1 MASSQRRSRNRP
13 TPTQTR
19 AARRARQRSRSRLK
33 RIAAFTAV
41 GLIAG
46 LFILSLILPS
56 VPFGGFADLF
66 GSNVPDG
73 PGQKIADQGRNHVVP
88 GQEHAAYNSVPA
100 TSGWHYNLPLAPV
113 DWAIYEDF
121 VADEYLLHNLEHG
134 GIGIH
139 YNCPDGCDDLVRD
152 LSRIANRALAENLK
166 VVLSPYPD
174 MPTRIALTAWTFL
187 DAFEEFDEGR
197 VVEFIETHESSPTAP
212 ENQAR

>member
-13 TPTQTR
+13 TPTQAR

-56 VPFGGFADLF
+56 LPFGGFADLF
-66 GSNVPDG
+66 GGDAPDG
-73 PGQKIADQGRNHVVP
+73 PGEKITSQGRNHVAP
-88 GQEHAAYNSVPA
+88 GEEHPGYSTTPA
-100 TSGWHYNLPLAPV
+100 TSGWHYNLPIAPV
-113 DWAIYEDF
+113 DWGIYDEP

-139 YNCPDGCDDLVRD
+139 YNCPDGCDELLGDLE
-152 LSRIANRALAENLK
+152 RIANRSLAGNLK
-166 VVLSPYPD
+166 VVLSPNPD

-187 DAFEEFDEGR
+187 DAFEEYDEDR
-197 VVEFIETHESSPTAP
+197 IIEFIETHESSPNAP

>member
-19 AARRARQRSRSRLK
+19 AARRARRQSRSRLK

-56 VPFGGFADLF
+56 LPFGGFADLF
-66 GSNVPDG
+66 GGDAPDG
-73 PGQKIADQGRNHVVP
+73 PGQKITSQGRDHVVP
-88 GQEHAAYNSVPA
+88 DQEHPEYSNRPA
-100 TSGWHYNLPLAPV
+100 TSGWHYNLPIAPV
-113 DWAIYEDF
+113 DWGVYDEF
-121 VADEYLLHNLEHG
+121 VEDEYLIHNLEHG

-139 YNCPDGCDDLVRD
+139 YNCPDGCDELVGDLE
-152 LSRIANRALAENLK
+152 RIASRSLAENLK

-174 MPTRIALTAWTFL
+174 MQSRITLTAWTFV
-187 DAFEEFDEGR
+187 DAFEEFDEAR
-197 VVEFIETHESSPTAP
+197 IIEFIETHESSPNAP
-212 ENQAR
+212 ENTSR

>member
-13 TPTQTR
+13 TPTQAR

-46 LFILSLILPS
+46 FFILSLIITPGLS
-56 VPFGGFADLF
+56 LDLL
-66 GSNVPDG
+66 GDDTPDG
-73 PGQKIADQGRNHVVP
+73 PGEKITSQGRNHVAP
-88 GQEHAAYNSVPA
+88 GEEHPGYSTTPA
-100 TSGWHYNLPLAPV
+100 TSGWHYNLPIAPV
-113 DWAIYEDF
+113 DWGIYDEP

-139 YNCPDGCDDLVRD
+139 YNCPDGCDELLGDLE
-152 LSRIANRALAENLK
+152 RIANRSLAGNLK
-166 VVLSPYPD
+166 VVLSPNPD

-187 DAFEEFDEGR
+187 DAFEEYDEDR
-197 VVEFIETHESSPTAP
+197 IIEFIETHESSPNAP

>member
-1 MASSQRRSRNRP
+1 MASRQRRSRNRT
-13 TPTQTR
+13 TPTQAR
-19 AARRARQRSRSRLK
+19 AARRARQQSRSRLK

-66 GSNVPDG
+66 GSDVPDG
-73 PGQKIADQGRNHVVP
+73 PGQKIATQGRDHVAP
-88 GQEHAAYNSVPA
+88 GQPHPEYSTSPA
-100 TSGWHYNLPLAPV
+100 TSGWHYDLPFAPV
-113 DWAIYEDF
+113 DWDIYDEHIE
-121 VADEYLLHNLEHG
+121 DEYLIHNLEHG

-139 YNCPDGCDDLVRD
+139 YNCPDGCDELVRD
-152 LSRIANRALAENLK
+152 LSRIADRALAENLK

-187 DAFEEFDEGR
+187 DAFDEFDEDR
-197 VVEFIETHESSPTAP
+197 IIEFIESHESSPTAP
-212 ENQAR
+212 ENLAR